1 MKGFFKLVFIILFY
15 IGIGIGISYLAEKY
29 NVLPIKQEDVSTLIN
44 TLWQVH
50 AGLATTSIAILA
62 LITGL
67 NKEKKYGFKTLDFM
81 LNINR
86 NKMQL
91 KFHEEISISI
101 ILLFFQYGFVAANA
115 LAGSVFLFSIAV
127 YFIFRILHCSIK
139 MTLFEEKVNEE
150 IKDYIKKIC
159 SQTIKE
165 ENKQMEILEKTDNGK
180 NTKSVVQGYN

>member
-1 MKGFFKLVFIILFY
+1 MLI
-15 IGIGIGISYLAEKY
+15 IGIGISISSIAEKC
-29 NVLPIKQEDVSTLIN
+29 NFFPVEQDHVSTLIN

-67 NKEKKYGFKTLDFM
+67 NKEKKYGFRTLDFM

-86 NKMQL
+86 KRMQL

-101 ILLFFQYGFVAANA
+101 LLLFLQYGFVAANA

-127 YFIFRILHCSIK
+127 YLIIRILHCSIK

-150 IKDYIKKIC
+150 IKSYIKLKC
-159 SQTIKE
+159 KQALKE
-165 ENKQMEILEKTDNGK
+165 ENKQLKNLEKSSDG
-180 NTKSVVQGYN
+180 